1 MGMIQLLRLLKGYVS
16 FTAEGGFPERF
27 INLCNSNGIVLWDVK
42 NDGVKVKA
50 FTTLRDFK
58 RIENPA
64 ENSGMEIK
72 DVTERGLKAFINR
85 YKYRFGLCLGALI
98 AVFIIAFL
106 SGSIWEIEIVSESGV
121 NVEAFTESLA
131 ESGVKKGAR
140 KSKIDILKV
149 QEEMMYK
156 HSDLLWISV
165 NIFGSKA
172 QVEITTV
179 THKKESP
186 DMKTPTNIV
195 AKKDGVVTLV
205 KGYYGVN
212 AVKEGV
218 NVAKGTLLI
227 SGVGKYADG
236 SEYFTHA
243 KGEVY
248 AKTENEATQAI
259 NRKFKGFISSENK
272 SIYGLEIF
280 SLKIPFGRIYDE
292 TINAE
297 AYTYLK
303 SKDTYLPLAVFRID
317 SHTVKESEISLTDNQ
332 CMLYCLSQL
341 VEMKR
346 EEYKNAEI
354 YEELYFSETGHGNF
368 ILKQSLNCIENIA
381 VEQSIMVEN

>member
-1 MGMIQLLRLLKGYVS
+1 MIQVLRLLKGYVS

-27 INLCNSNGIVLWDVK
+27 INLCNNNGILLWDVK

-50 FTTLRDFK
+50 CTTTTDFK
-58 RIENPA
+58 RINLPA

-72 DVTERGLKAFINR
+72 EVFEKGLKSFVNR
-85 YKYRFGLCLGALI
+85 YKYRCGLCLGAFI
-98 AVFIIAFL
+98 AVLVITFL
-106 SGSIWEIEIVSESGV
+106 SGSIWEVEILPKEGV

-149 QEEMMYK
+149 QEEMMLK

-179 THKKESP
+179 IHKKETT
-186 DMKTPTNIV
+186 DMKKPVNVV

-212 AVKEGV
+212 VVKAGE
-218 NVAKGTLLI
+218 NVVKGTLLV

-248 AKTENEATQAI
+248 AKTENEITQTLKR
-259 NRKFKGFISSENK
+259 NFKAFVTTENK
-272 SIYGLEIF
+272 SFYGLEIF
-280 SLKIPFGRIYDE
+280 SLKIPFGKTDDE
-292 TINAE
+292 TEKAE
-297 AYTYLK
+297 SYTYLK
-303 SKDTYLPLAVFRID
+303 SGETFLPLAIYRVDTHFMEETD
-317 SHTVKESEISLTDNQ
+317 VSLTENQ
-332 CMLYCLSQL
+332 CKLYCLSKL
-341 VEMKR
+341 VEEKR
-346 EEYKNAEI
+346 DNYIKAEI
-354 YEELYFSETGHGNF
+354 YEEKYSFTQDEQIFT
-368 ILKQSLNCIENIA
+368 LKQSLNCIENIA
-381 VEQSIMVEN
+381 TEQPIMVEN

>member
-1 MGMIQLLRLLKGYVS
+1 MIQLLRLLKGYVS
-16 FTAEGGFPERF
+16 FTVEGGFPERF
-27 INLCNSNGIVLWDVK
+27 INLCNNNEIILWGVES
-42 NDGVKVKA
+42 DGVKVRA
-50 FTTLRDFK
+50 FTTAEGFK
-58 RIENPA
+58 RINFCV

-72 DVTERGLKAFINR
+72 DVVEKGLKSFVNR
-85 YKYRFGLCLGALI
+85 YKYRLGLCLGALI
-98 AVFIIAFL
+98 AVFVITFL
-106 SGSIWEIEIVSESGV
+106 SGSIWEVEIVSKSGV

-179 THKKESP
+179 THKKEST
-186 DMKTPTNIV
+186 DKKTPTNIV

-218 NVAKGTLLI
+218 SVVEGTLLI

-248 AKTENEATQAI
+248 AKTENETSEAV
-259 NRKFKGFISSENK
+259 NRNFKGFISTENK

-280 SLKIPFGRIYDE
+280 SLKIPFGRINDKAL
-292 TINAE
+292 NSE

-303 SKDTYLPLAVFRID
+303 SKNTYLPLAVFRVD
-317 SHTVKESEISLTDNQ
+317 SHTVKETDVTLTENQ
-332 CMLYCLSQL
+332 CMLYCFSRL

-346 EEYKNAEI
+346 EEYKDAEI
-354 YEELYFSETGHGNF
+354 YEELYFGETAEDGKY
-368 ILKQSLNCIENIA
+368 ILKQNLNCIENIA
-381 VEQSIMVEN
+381 LEQPIMVEN

>member
-1 MGMIQLLRLLKGYVS
+1 MIQLLRLLKGYVF

-27 INLCNSNGIVLWDVK
+27 INLCNNNGIVLWDVK
-42 NDGVKVKA
+42 NDGVKVEA
-50 FTTLRDFK
+50 FTTVEDFK
-58 RIENPA
+58 QISFSA

-72 DVTERGLKAFINR
+72 KISEKGLKCFVNR
-85 YKYRFGLCLGALI
+85 YKYRFGLCVGALI
-98 AVFIIAFL
+98 AILVIVFL
-106 SGSIWEIEIVSESGV
+106 SGSIWEIEIMTESGV
-121 NVEAFTESLA
+121 NVEAFTASLA

-179 THKKESP
+179 THKKEST
-186 DMKTPTNIV
+186 DTKTPTNIV
-195 AKKDGVVTLV
+195 AKKAGEITLV

-212 AVKEGV
+212 EVKEGV
-218 NVAKGTLLI
+218 NVVEGALLI

-259 NRKFKGFISSENK
+259 NRNFKGFISTENK
-272 SIYGLEIF
+272 SVYGLEVF
-280 SLKIPFGRIYDE
+280 SLKIPFGRINDK
-292 TINAE
+292 TVNAE

-303 SKDTYLPLAVFRID
+303 SKNTYLPLAVFRVD
-317 SHTVKESEISLTDNQ
+317 SHKVKETDVTLSEKQ
-332 CMLYCLSQL
+332 CMLYCMSQL
-341 VEMKR
+341 VEIKR
-346 EEYKNAEI
+346 EKYKDAEI
-354 YEELYFSETGHGNF
+354 YEELYFSETKNGKY
-368 ILKQSLNCIENIA
+368 ILKQKLNCVENIA
-381 VEQSIMVEN
+381 VEQPIMVEN

>member
-1 MGMIQLLRLLKGYVS
+1 MIQVLRLIKGYVS

-27 INLCNSNGIVLWDVK
+27 INLCNNNGIFLWNVQ

-50 FTTLRDFK
+50 CTTTADFK
-58 RIENPA
+58 RIKTPA

-72 DVTERGLKAFINR
+72 DISEKGLKAFINR
-85 YKYRFGLCLGALI
+85 YKYRCGLCLGAFI
-98 AVFIIAFL
+98 AVFVIVFL
-106 SGSIWEIEIVSESGV
+106 SGSIWEVEILSKEGV

-149 QEEMMYK
+149 QEEMMLK

-179 THKKESP
+179 THKKEEA
-186 DMKTPTNIV
+186 DMKTPTNVV

-212 AVKEGV
+212 VVKEGE
-218 NVAKGTLLI
+218 NVVKGTLLV
-227 SGVGKYADG
+227 SGIGKYADG

-243 KGEVY
+243 KGEVF
-248 AKTENEATQAI
+248 AKTENEAFKTVS
-259 NRKFKGFISSENK
+259 RKFEALVSNENK

-280 SLKIPFGRIYDE
+280 SLKIPFGKVDSKTE
-292 TINAE
+292 NAQT
-297 AYTYLK
+297 YTYLK
-303 SKDTYLPLAVFRID
+303 SGETFLPLAIYRID
-317 SHTVKESEISLTDNQ
+317 FHTAKETNISLTENQ
-332 CMLYCLSQL
+332 CMLYSLSKL
-341 VEMKR
+341 IEEKR
-346 EEYKNAEI
+346 DNYTEAEI
-354 YEELYFSETGHGNF
+354 YEEKYSVTQDEQIFT
-368 ILKQSLNCIENIA
+368 LKQNLNCIEDIA
-381 VEQSIMVEN
+381 TEQPIVVEN

>member
-1 MGMIQLLRLLKGYVS
+1 MIQVLRLLKGYVS

-27 INLCNSNGIVLWDVK
+27 INLCNSNEILLWDVK

-50 FTTLRDFK
+50 CTTSADFK
-58 RIENPA
+58 RVKIPA

-72 DVTERGLKAFINR
+72 DVSEKGLKSFINR
-85 YKYRFGLCLGALI
+85 YKYRCGLCFGAFI
-98 AVFIIAFL
+98 AVFIITFL
-106 SGSIWEIEIVSESGV
+106 SGSIWEVEILSKDGV
-121 NVEAFTESLA
+121 NVETFTESLA

-149 QEEMMYK
+149 QEEMMLK

-179 THKKESP
+179 THKKEEA
-186 DMKTPTNIV
+186 DIKTPTNVV

-212 AVKEGV
+212 VVKEGES
-218 NVAKGTLLI
+218 VANGTLLI

-248 AKTENEATQAI
+248 AKTENENTETT
-259 NRKFKGFISSENK
+259 NRRFKAFITNQNK

-280 SLKIPFGRIYDE
+280 SFKIPFGKTDNKTE
-292 TINAE
+292 KAE
-297 AYTYLK
+297 SYSYLK
-303 SKDTYLPLAVFRID
+303 SGETFLPLAIYRVDTYF
-317 SHTVKESEISLTDNQ
+317 VKDTNVALTENQ
-332 CMLYCLSQL
+332 CMLYSLLKL
-341 VEMKR
+341 VEKKR
-346 EEYKNAEI
+346 ENYTEADI
-354 YEELYFSETGHGNF
+354 YEEKYSFEKTDEVF
-368 ILKQSLNCIENIA
+368 MLKQNLNCIENIA
-381 VEQSIMVEN
+381 TEQPIMVEN

>member
-1 MGMIQLLRLLKGYVS
+1 MIQLLRLLKGYVS

-27 INLCNSNGIVLWDVK
+27 INLCNSNGIVLWDVQ
-42 NDGVKVKA
+42 NDGIKVKA
-50 FTTLRDFK
+50 FTTTKDFK
-58 RIENPA
+58 RINFPA
-64 ENSGMEIK
+64 KNSGMEIK
-72 DVTERGLKAFINR
+72 DVTEKGLKSFINR

-98 AVFIIAFL
+98 AVFVIAFL

-179 THKKESP
+179 THKKEST
-186 DMKTPTNIV
+186 DIKTPTNIV
-195 AKKDGVVTLV
+195 AKKDGVITLV

-259 NRKFKGFISSENK
+259 NRKFKGFISTGNK
-272 SIYGLEIF
+272 SVYGVEVF
-280 SLKIPFGRIYDE
+280 SLKIPFGRINDE
-292 TINAE
+292 TVNSE
-297 AYTYLK
+297 AYTHLK
-303 SKDTYLPLAVFRID
+303 SKSTYLPLAIFRVD
-317 SHTVKESEISLTDNQ
+317 SYPVKETEVMLTENQ
-332 CMLYCLSQL
+332 SMLYCLSQL

-346 EEYKNAEI
+346 EEYKDAEI
-354 YEELYFSETGHGNF
+354 YEELYFGETVDGIY
-368 ILKQSLNCIENIA
+368 ILNQALNCVENIA
-381 VEQSIMVEN
+381 VEQPIMVEN

>member
-1 MGMIQLLRLLKGYVS
+1 MIQLLRLLKGYVS

-27 INLCNSNGIVLWDVK
+27 INLCNSNGIVLWDVQ

-50 FTTLRDFK
+50 FTTTKDFK
-58 RIENPA
+58 RINFPA

-72 DVTERGLKAFINR
+72 DVTEKGLKSFINR

-98 AVFIIAFL
+98 AVFVIAFL
-106 SGSIWEIEIVSESGV
+106 SGSIWEIEIVAESGV

-165 NIFGSKA
+165 NIFGSQA
-172 QVEITTV
+172 QVDITTV
-179 THKKESP
+179 THKKEST
-186 DMKTPTNIV
+186 DMKVPTNIV
-195 AKKDGVVTLV
+195 AKKDGVITLV

-218 NVAKGTLLI
+218 NVAEGMLLI

-259 NRKFKGFISSENK
+259 NRKFKGFISTGNK
-272 SIYGLEIF
+272 SVYGVEVF
-280 SLKIPFGRIYDE
+280 SLKIPFGRINDE
-292 TINAE
+292 TVNSE
-297 AYTYLK
+297 AYTHLK
-303 SKDTYLPLAVFRID
+303 SKSTYLPLAVFRID
-317 SHTVKESEISLTDNQ
+317 SYPVKETEVTLTENQ
-332 CMLYCLSQL
+332 SMLYCLSQL

-346 EEYKNAEI
+346 EEYKDAEI
-354 YEELYFSETGHGNF
+354 YEELYFGETVNGKY
-368 ILKQSLNCIENIA
+368 ILNQALNCVENIA
-381 VEQSIMVEN
+381 VEQPIMVEN